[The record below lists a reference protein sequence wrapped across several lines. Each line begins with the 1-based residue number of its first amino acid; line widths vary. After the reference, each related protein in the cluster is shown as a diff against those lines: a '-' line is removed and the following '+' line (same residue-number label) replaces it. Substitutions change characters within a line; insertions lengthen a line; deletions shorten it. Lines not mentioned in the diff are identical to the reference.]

1 MRKLIITGNLGN
13 DAGEREI
20 GGRMYASFSVGVQAG
35 KDQTMW
41 VDVLRSNHEKI
52 LPYLKK
58 GQKVLVSGNISVGAY
73 KDRNGN
79 PVGTVTIWADEI
91 ELLGSRQD
99 AGQAQHTGRADTDR
113 KIIEQAQKK
122 ADDAFIQDADVIDGL
137 PF

>member
-20 GGRMYASFSVGVQAG
+20 GGKKYASFSVGVQAG
-35 KDQTMW
+35 KEQTMW

-58 GQKVLVSGNISVGAY
+58 GQKVLVSGNITVGAY
-73 KDRNGN
+73 KDRSGN

-91 ELLGSRQD
+91 ELLGSKQD
-99 AGQAQHTGRADTDR
+99 AGQSDRA
-113 KIIEQAQKK
+113 IIEQAQKK
-122 ADDAFIQDADVIDGL
+122 ADDAFIQDANVIDDGL